1 MPIVS
6 ILQSVLFQKLQKE
19 YSQEEFEEL
28 CFSYGL
34 ELDEI
39 TTEKEMVTREKGME
53 KSKGLSTEPVYKV
66 EIPAN
71 RYDLLCPEGLS
82 RALMIFES
90 KMKTPLYTCIKTQNP
105 VQMHVLPSTQAVRPF
120 VVGAILRNI
129 VLDKSRLNS
138 FIDLQE
144 KLHQNLC
151 RKRSLV
157 AIGTHD
163 LDTIKPPFYYDAKP
177 PNDIRFVALNKTEE
191 HNATELMQIFSTDP
205 HLKHYLPLIQDK
217 PKYPVIVDSSNVVLS
232 MPPII
237 NGEHSR
243 ITTKTRN
250 IFIEA
255 TGIDLHKAIVVLD
268 TLVTMFSE
276 YCEKPFTAEPVEVI
290 QHDGSRCL
298 YPRLDYRDEVVSI
311 DYINRQLGTK
321 FTEAEV
327 TSLLNRM
334 SLTCTSIP
342 PNQSIDSNISST
354 AVSPPSSGLISVRI
368 PPTRHDILHACDIAE
383 DVGVAYGYDNI
394 PESLPLTYC
403 LAGNQEL
410 NHLSDLVRAEIAQ
423 MGFTEALSFS
433 LCSREDISSKLRY
446 KLEEVPAVHIS
457 NPKTLDF
464 QVVRTSLLPGLLHT
478 LASNRS
484 LPLPLKLFE
493 VQDVVLK
500 DPLKDVGASNHRR
513 VCAVHYNKNSGFE
526 IIHGLLDRL
535 MQLFQ
540 VESVLFKTKPKLSG
554 DNSDPVDEHDKSQA
568 GGMTYKLQA
577 TSDPTYL
584 DGRCA
589 NIILEPGNR
598 IIGRL
603 GILHPEVL
611 KNFELVMPC
620 SALDLD
626 LEVFL

>member
-6 ILQSVLFQKLQKE
+6 ISQSVLFRKLQKE

-34 ELDEI
+34 ELDEVV
-39 TTEKEMVTREKGME
+39 TEKELVTREKGKE
-53 KSKGLSTEPVYKV
+53 KSRGCSTEPVYKV

-90 KMKTPLYTCIKTQNP
+90 KIKPPSFVTKKPQNII
-105 VQMHVLPSTQAVRPF
+105 QLHVLPSTQSVRPF
-120 VVGAILRNI
+120 VVAGVLRNI
-129 VLDKSRLNS
+129 VLDESRLNS

-157 AIGTHD
+157 AIGAHD
-163 LDTIKPPFYYDAKP
+163 LDTLNPPFFYDAKCP
-177 PNDIRFVALNKTEE
+177 KDIRFKALNKTEE
-191 HNATELMQIFSTDP
+191 HSAEELMQIFSSDS
-205 HLKHYLPLIQDK
+205 HLKQYLSLIQDK
-217 PKYPVIVDSSNVVLS
+217 PKYPIIFDSSNTVLS

-243 ITTKTRN
+243 ISTKTRN
-250 IFIEA
+250 VFIEA
-255 TGIDLHKAIVVLD
+255 TGTDLHKAIVVLD
-268 TLVTMFSE
+268 TLITMFSE
-276 YCEKPFTAEPVEVI
+276 YCEEPFTAESVEVI
-290 QHDGSRCL
+290 QHDGSRFL

-311 DYINRQLGTK
+311 DYINRQLGTNISE
-321 FTEAEV
+321 TEV
-327 TSLLNRM
+327 INLLNRM
-334 SLTCTSIP
+334 GFTCTTVSS
-342 PNQSIDSNISST
+342 NQCKDSTSDILTTGQNAT
-354 AVSPPSSGLISVRI
+354 GLISVRI

-383 DVGVAYGYDNI
+383 DVGIAFGYDNI
-394 PESLPLTYC
+394 PESLPQTYC
-403 LAGNQEL
+403 VAGNQPISRL
-410 NHLSDLVRAEIAQ
+410 TDLIRAEIAQ

-433 LCSREDISSKLRY
+433 LCSKEDISTKLRQ
-446 KLEEVPAVHIS
+446 KLDDVPAVHIS

-464 QVVRTSLLPGLLHT
+464 QVVRTSLLPGLLNT
-478 LASNRS
+478 LASNKS

-493 VQDVVLK
+493 VQDIVLK
-500 DPLKDVGASNHRR
+500 NPSKDVGASNHRR
-513 VCAVHYNKNSGFE
+513 ICAVYYNKNSGFE

-535 MQLFQ
+535 MQLLQ
-540 VESVLFKTKPKLSG
+540 VESILSKTTKKSNDHEKKSNLSYRL
-554 DNSDPVDEHDKSQA
+554 N
-568 GGMTYKLQA
+568 A
-577 TSDPTYL
+577 TSDPTYF

-589 NIILEPGNR
+589 DIILEPDNK

-603 GILHPEVL
+603 GILHPDVIR
-611 KNFELVMPC
+611 NFELTMPC

>member
-6 ILQSVLFQKLQKE
+6 ISQSVLFHKLQKK
-19 YSQEEFEEL
+19 YTQEEFEEL

-34 ELDEI
+34 ELDEV
-39 TTEKEMVTREKGME
+39 TTEKELVTREKGKE
-53 KSKGLSTEPVYKV
+53 KSKGCSTEPVYKI

-90 KMKTPLYTCIKTQNP
+90 KTKPPVYITKKPQNP
-105 VQMHVLPSTQAVRPF
+105 IQLHVSQSTQSVRPF
-120 VVGAILRNI
+120 VVAGILRNI
-129 VLDKSRLNS
+129 ALDEYKLNS

-157 AIGTHD
+157 AIGAHD
-163 LDTIKPPFYYDAKP
+163 LDTLNPPFYYDTKP
-177 PNDIRFVALNKTEE
+177 PNDIRFIALNKTKE
-191 HNATELMQIFSTDP
+191 HSAEELMELFSNDL
-205 HLKHYLPLIQDK
+205 HLKQYLPLIQDK
-217 PKYPVIVDSSNVVLS
+217 PEYPVILDSSNVVLS

-243 ITTKTRN
+243 ISTKTRN

-255 TGIDLHKAIVVLD
+255 TGTDLHKAIVVLD
-268 TLVTMFSE
+268 TLITMFSE
-276 YCEKPFTAEPVEVI
+276 YCKEPFTAEAVEVI
-290 QHDGSRCL
+290 QHDGSCCL
-298 YPRLDYRDEVVSI
+298 YPHLEYRDEVVSV
-311 DYINRQLGTK
+311 DYINRQLGTD
-321 FTEAEV
+321 FSEPQV
-327 TSLLNRM
+327 INLLNRM
-334 SLTCTSIP
+334 GFTCASTSSNQFKDSTPNMLTAGQNT
-342 PNQSIDSNISST
+342 
-354 AVSPPSSGLISVRI
+354 SGLISVKI

-383 DVGVAYGYDNI
+383 DVAIAFGYDNI
-394 PESLPLTYC
+394 PESLPQTYC
-403 LAGNQEL
+403 VAGNQPVSRL
-410 NHLSDLVRAEIAQ
+410 TDLIRAEIAQ

-433 LCSREDISSKLRY
+433 LCSREDISTRLRHKLDDI
-446 KLEEVPAVHIS
+446 PAVHIS

-478 LASNRS
+478 LSNNRS

-493 VQDVVLK
+493 VQDIVIK
-500 DPLKDVGASNHRR
+500 NPLKDVGATNHRR
-513 VCAVHYNKNSGFE
+513 ICAVYYNKNSGFE

-535 MQLFQ
+535 MQLLQ
-540 VESVLFKTKPKLSG
+540 VESILTQATSQKF
-554 DNSDPVDEHDKSQA
+554 NDENNNKVKKSA
-568 GGMTYKLQA
+568 MTYRLNA
-577 TSDPTYL
+577 TSDPTYF

-589 NIILEPGNR
+589 DIILEPGNR
-598 IIGRL
+598 IIGRM
-603 GILHPEVL
+603 GILHPEVIR
-611 KNFELVMPC
+611 NFELIMPC